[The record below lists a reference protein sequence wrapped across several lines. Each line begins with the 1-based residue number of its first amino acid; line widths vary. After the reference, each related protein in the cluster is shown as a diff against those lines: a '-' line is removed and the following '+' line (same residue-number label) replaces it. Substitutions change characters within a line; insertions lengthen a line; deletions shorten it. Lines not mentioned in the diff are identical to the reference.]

1 MTPAPKRQPIPFGKY
16 LLLDR
21 ANIGGMAEVWR
32 AKTFGSGG
40 FERLVAIKR
49 ILPNIAE
56 DEEFISMF
64 IDEAKITVQLNHAN
78 IAQIYELSHIS
89 NSYFIAMEYV
99 SGKDM
104 RALFDRCRKRGE
116 PAPIPLVC
124 YLLASCCDGLDY
136 AHRAKDQQGR
146 DMNIVHRDVSPQN
159 VLISYDGEVKVI
171 DFGIAKAAGK
181 ATKTQAGI
189 LKGKFGYM
197 SPEQIRGLPLDRR
210 SDVFAIGICLFE
222 MLTGERL
229 FVGDSDF
236 SVLEK
241 VRKVEML
248 PPSHYNKKVSP
259 ELEALV
265 MKALA
270 RDVENRYQYASDL
283 GEDLRKFLYAQAGG
297 FGRKDL
303 AAFFRATFAED
314 LEKEKQ
320 RLADYSR
327 VSAAGD
333 SVENA
338 PQPAAKPALELVT
351 TLPHPMPLP
360 APVAV
365 PTSRPSAVSVAP
377 PVFASTEMLK
387 PLIDM
392 PKLTAAAAIPT
403 VAPPDFAKTAVM
415 REGADPAAST
425 GEDESDNAT
434 LFIPPASGIVEVPLP
449 GAAEK
454 PKLPSLYSPFEDQPV
469 TQLDT
474 ARERQLRDNE
484 TLPPATQY
492 RPSLEAEHPTPL
504 PDAFNETPAPDLMDV
519 VPTVVPLN
527 TAAAPSP
534 VPKRPTVN
542 IGPVQSAPTKRPANA
557 EDASRRLLM
566 IAIAVV
572 GMIVLAIWTYVFM
585 SHRETTGILYLD
597 PGAEVGGKARVEFNG
612 KPILEADGSPIKD
625 FPTIREV
632 AAGPGTLLISAPGYK
647 PVLENIEIKPGH
659 EYSAHKQRLT
669 KE

>member
-1 MTPAPKRQPIPFGKY
+1 LTPAPKRQPIPFGKY

-49 ILPNIAE
+49 ILPSIAE

-197 SPEQIRGLPLDRR
+197 SPEQIRGLTLDRR
-210 SDVFAIGICLFE
+210 SDVFALGICLFE

-303 AAFFRATFAED
+303 AAFIRATFAED

-320 RLADYSR
+320 RLAEYSR
-327 VSAAGD
+327 MSAVNEA
-333 SVENA
+333 VENVST
-338 PQPAAKPALELVT
+338 PAAKPALELVT
-351 TLPHPMPLP
+351 TLPHPMPVAAP
-360 APVAV
+360 APVL
-365 PTSRPSAVSVAP
+365 TSRPSAVAVAP

-387 PLIDM
+387 PLGDI
-392 PKLTAAAAIPT
+392 PKLTAAAAVPT
-403 VAPPDFAKTAVM
+403 VPPPDFAKTAVM

-434 LFIPPASGIVEVPLP
+434 LFIPPASGVVEVPLP
-449 GAAEK
+449 GAADQ
-454 PKLPSLYSPFEDQPV
+454 PRLPSLYSPFEDQPV

-484 TLPPATQY
+484 TLPPAAQN
-492 RPSLEAEHPTPL
+492 RPSVDAEHPTPL
-504 PDAFNETPAPDLMDV
+504 PELSNETPAPDLMAV
-519 VPTVVPLN
+519 VPTVVPVN
-527 TAAAPSP
+527 PPGAQAP
-534 VPKRPTVN
+534 VAKRPTAN
-542 IGPVQSAPTKRPANA
+542 IAAAQIALSKRSANP

-572 GMIVLAIWTYVFM
+572 GVIVLGIWTYVFM

-632 AAGPGTLLISAPGYK
+632 SAGTGTLLISAPGYK
-647 PVLENIEIKPGH
+647 PVLETIEIKPGH